1 MPRVALC
8 HIIDIIACELVNKKD
23 NIFVL
28 IIPDII
34 LIPEM
39 YKIRLSAGIDFNTC
53 FFCSF
58 KNIKMFFQEVCIYFA
73 YLNDIYGVQKTAAAQ

>member
-53 FFCSF
+53 FFVHSKISKCFSKKF
-58 KNIKMFFQEVCIYFA
+58 VFILLI
-73 YLNDIYGVQKTAAAQ
+73 

>member
-1 MPRVALC
+1 MPRGALC
-8 HIIDIIACELVNKKD
+8 HIIDIITCEVVNKKD

-39 YKIRLSAGIDFNTC
+39 YKIRLLAGIDFNTC
-53 FFCSF
+53 FFVYPKISKCFSL
-58 KNIKMFFQEVCIYFA
+58 EVCVHLLILVFE
-73 YLNDIYGVQKTAAAQ
+73 